1 MHLDEI
7 EEMEYQLNARADY
20 LSEAF
25 GAEACMLDAQARDEE
40 AADAEMYAKD
50 CGFAT
55 AEGHSASSRATR
67 EKARASEAI
76 AQAHSPVDD
85 CPF

>member
-25 GAEACMLDAQARDEE
+25 GAEARMLDAQARDEE
-40 AADAEMYAKD
+40 AVYAKD